1 MLFFFYV
8 LSFFQFKF
16 DCDFKILYNI
26 FFTNYRYISFL
37 MLNFNDMGLIL
48 FCNSFLDGYT
58 TTKMHVWTKWK
69 SSWREK
75 NHPFRR
81 QCHHYQT
88 PVTLTH
94 SNEIHLAT
102 QWSEWKSNV
111 TQLKGYWEPMETLSL
126 EKKIKLLYIYELQ
139 LVAKDEMILWVLLL
153 NIINHFL
160 KILHIWNKNLYIA
173 FLFIASF

>member
-1 MLFFFYV
+1 MHKVYFIFIKNLIFCKCYFFFNV

-69 SSWREK
+69 SSWQEK

-102 QWSEWKSNV
+102 QWSEWKSIV
-111 TQLKGYWEPMETLSL
+111 TQLKGYWDPMETLSL
-126 EKKIKLLYIYELQ
+126 EKKLSCFIYIWAATCGKRWSNFMGITFEY
-139 LVAKDEMILWVLLL
+139 
-153 NIINHFL
+153 
-160 KILHIWNKNLYIA
+160 Y
-173 FLFIASF
+173 

>member
-1 MLFFFYV
+1 MLFFFNV

-102 QWSEWKSNV
+102 QWSEWKSIV
-111 TQLKGYWEPMETLSL
+111 TQLKGYWDPMETLSL
-126 EKKIKLLYIYELQ
+126 EKKIKLLYIYMSCNLWQ
-139 LVAKDEMILWVLLL
+139 TMKWFYGYYFWILL
-153 NIINHFL
+153 IIFL
-160 KILHIWNKNLYIA
+160 RFYINEIKICI
-173 FLFIASF
+173 